1 VPSVGVYAQPL
12 TVTLSKSA
20 ASMGRT
26 RDLLDETILTIP
38 LNHAV
43 QAMRQMRAAYM
54 LTVYYTKIAG
64 ITSHQR
70 RYGVFVVR

>member
-1 VPSVGVYAQPL
+1 
-12 TVTLSKSA
+12 
-20 ASMGRT
+20 MGRT

-54 LTVYYTKIAG
+54 LTVYYTKSLESPAISAVTVYLLSDEKLLD
-64 ITSHQR
+64 IL
-70 RYGVFVVR
+70 

>member
-1 VPSVGVYAQPL
+1 
-12 TVTLSKSA
+12 
-20 ASMGRT
+20 MGRT

-43 QAMRQMRAAYM
+43 QAMRQMRATYM